1 MRVINKKVFF
11 YGSSEIFSN
20 WHRCRFTIDGITF
33 NCSEQAMMYY
43 KAKMFRDNNTANKI
57 LRSRDP
63 REQKQLGREVKNF
76 DENYWIENREEV
88 MYKILYEKFTQNND
102 FKNELLK
109 YKDYNFVEASPYD
122 KIWGIGLD
130 QTNDLILDESNW
142 RGQNLLGNCLTK
154 LKNDLLLN

>member
-1 MRVINKKVFF
+1 MRIINKKVFF